1 MQNLYQFVFQKF
13 DSAYLLLS
21 QTTMIDDQQLR
32 LANWFGTF
40 CLVLEVFYDRDLVK
54 SNLNQ
59 YNLNCIKIDHRL
71 GVN

>member
-21 QTTMIDDQQLR
+21 KTTMIDDQQLR

-59 YNLNCIKIDHRL
+59 YNLSCIKIDHRL

>member
-1 MQNLYQFVFQKF
+1 
-13 DSAYLLLS
+13 
-21 QTTMIDDQQLR
+21 MIDDQQLR

-59 YNLNCIKIDHRL
+59 YNLTCIKIDHRL

>member
-1 MQNLYQFVFQKF
+1 
-13 DSAYLLLS
+13 
-21 QTTMIDDQQLR
+21 MIDDQQLR

-54 SNLNQ
+54 ANLNQ
-59 YNLNCIKIDHRL
+59 YNLNCIKIDHPL